1 MRKNEQKK
9 NVQLVLHH
17 CCRTEYWCCAF
28 YHPRS
33 NLLTTSF
40 VARQVWCGQMRQ
52 LYAYD
57 ANEGNESTRRLVED
71 GKNTRLTNTHT
82 ARGVSVLYHVFAR
95 KQCILSALRHKSYL
109 TLPYVTSIQDPFCLG
124 TFAHGFIRLP
134 PCSLASSRGCSLT
147 ITMNC

>member
-9 NVQLVLHH
+9 KTCNIAPEQVEK
-17 CCRTEYWCCAF
+17 RCCAF
-28 YHPRS
+28 YHLRS

-52 LYAYD
+52 LYAKD
-57 ANEGNESTRRLVED
+57 GNESTWRLVED
-71 GKNTRLTNTHT
+71 GMKTGLTNTHT
-82 ARGVSVLYHVFAR
+82 ARGFSVLYHVFAR

-109 TLPYVTSIQDPFCLG
+109 TLPYVTSIQDPFCLE